1 MRTQTKKDKITTMNT
16 TLDTLINTINMEI
29 NENVIERLST
39 YGYSQEEATK
49 LVNEYSDFDLVQ
61 DAAKFPVENIDDE
74 LSVIE
79 NFTF

>member
-1 MRTQTKKDKITTMNT
+1 MRTQTKKDKINTMNT

-61 DAAKFPVENIDDE
+61 DAAQFPVENIDDE